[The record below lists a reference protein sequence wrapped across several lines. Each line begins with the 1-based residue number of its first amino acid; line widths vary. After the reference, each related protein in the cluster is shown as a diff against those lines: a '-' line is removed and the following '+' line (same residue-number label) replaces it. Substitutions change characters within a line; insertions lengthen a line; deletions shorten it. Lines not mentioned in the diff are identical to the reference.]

1 MRGMVNKL
9 KLNRVGSQQ
18 AEITEI
24 TGERQ
29 VGGPWRKAMPLN
41 ADLQI
46 TELGKDL
53 AQVSDDGLAPGIGGY
68 PPGLEIAPGIGAGL
82 VPRRGVG
89 DHVLWKS
96 VGDHIL

>member
-1 MRGMVNKL
+1 MVNKL

-41 ADLQI
+41 ADLRI
-46 TELGKDL
+46 TGKTK
-53 AQVSDDGLAPGIGGY
+53 
-68 PPGLEIAPGIGAGL
+68 IAVICYAML
-82 VPRRGVG
+82 INH
-89 DHVLWKS
+89 DCF
-96 VGDHIL
+96 